1 MWKLSTFL
9 PCDAFLTFV
18 FAARSGQGS
27 VADVSGNWSG
37 KLVGDIG
44 SAPFTM
50 SLTQSGTSVTGTF
63 AFVDSPEILIS
74 GTIANS
80 LIKIGAQDASG
91 SIQISG
97 TVTGDTM
104 SGTMTISV
112 GEQTG
117 TGNFTATH

>member
-1 MWKLSTFL
+1 MRNPYSYVVMLFLS
-9 PCDAFLTFV
+9 FV
-18 FAARSGQGS
+18 LAACGGQGT
-27 VADVSGNWSG
+27 VADASGNWSG
-37 KLVGDIG
+37 QLVGDAG
-44 SAPFTM
+44 TVSFTM

-63 AFVDSPEILIS
+63 AFADSPSISIS

-80 LIKIGAQDASG
+80 LISIGAQDETG

-97 TVTGDTM
+97 TVTGDAM

-117 TGNFTATH
+117 TGTFTATR

>member
-1 MWKLSTFL
+1 MRNPYSYAVML
-9 PCDAFLTFV
+9 FLTFV
-18 FAARSGQGS
+18 LAACGGQGA

-37 KLVGDIG
+37 QLVGDAG
-44 SAPFTM
+44 TASFTM

-63 AFVDSPEILIS
+63 AFADSPSISVS

-80 LIKIGAQDASG
+80 IISIGAQDETG

-97 TVTGDTM
+97 TVTGDAM

-117 TGNFTATH
+117 TGTFTATR

>member
-1 MWKLSTFL
+1 MLFL
-9 PCDAFLTFV
+9 AFVL
-18 FAARSGQGS
+18 AACGGQGS
-27 VADVSGNWSG
+27 VADWSG
-37 KLVGDIG
+37 ALVGDVG

-63 AFVDSPEILIS
+63 AFADSPSISIS

-80 LIKIGAQDASG
+80 LITNSAQDASG

-117 TGNFTATH
+117 TGTFTAIR

>member
-1 MWKLSTFL
+1 MQNPYSYVVVLFL
-9 PCDAFLTFV
+9 AFVL
-18 FAARSGQGS
+18 AACGGQGS

-37 KLVGDIG
+37 ELVGDVG

-63 AFVDSPEILIS
+63 AFADSPSISIS

-80 LIKIGAQDASG
+80 LITIGAQDASG

-117 TGNFTATH
+117 TGNFTATR